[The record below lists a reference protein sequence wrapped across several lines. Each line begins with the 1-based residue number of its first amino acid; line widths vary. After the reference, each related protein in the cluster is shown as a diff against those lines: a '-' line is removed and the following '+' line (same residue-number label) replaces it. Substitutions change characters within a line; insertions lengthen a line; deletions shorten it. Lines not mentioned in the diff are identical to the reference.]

1 MTSGR
6 GLGFGAREDTAALGL
21 LRRVALAAAV
31 IAAVSVVV
39 AALLAWRLVNV
50 RDAAALAAA
59 RCPCCAE
66 AGSLAAG
73 ESPS

>member
-1 MTSGR
+1 MSSGR
-6 GLGFGAREDTAALGL
+6 IAGLGRREDTAALGL

-39 AALLAWRLVNV
+39 AALLAWRLVNA

-59 RCPCCAE
+59 RCPCCVAG
-66 AGSLAAG
+66 GSLAG